1 MVLDVPASTPMKIE
15 RIVMMKA
22 IRLLEWG
29 QPVQVEDL
37 PIPQPGDD
45 DILVRVHAT
54 SLNPVDGSIVSG
66 RLQGMLTVPLTL
78 GTDFAGE
85 VVRVGS
91 QVKHVQ
97 EASAVYG
104 MIPFR
109 GGTFAEYVLAKASE
123 VAPKP
128 ARLDFVQAAAVPLTA
143 LTAWQALFDVAHL
156 QAGERVLVLGAA
168 GGVGS
173 FAVQFAKRKGAVVI
187 GMASAQDE
195 AFVRQDLGLDQAILP
210 QDGPFE
216 DVVTDCDVVLNVADP
231 ALSPRAYRTLKPGG
245 RLVSSVGEP
254 PQEEAERLGIQASS
268 FYAQPHVDQ
277 LREIAAWIDAGDIV
291 VRLDSTF
298 PLHQAQAALERK
310 QREKTQGKIVLQ
322 VN

>member
-1 MVLDVPASTPMKIE
+1 
-15 RIVMMKA
+15 MKA
-22 IRLLEWG
+22 VRLLAWG
-29 QPVQVEDL
+29 HPVQLEDL
-37 PIPQPGDD
+37 PLPQPGED
-45 DILVRVHAT
+45 DILVRVHAA
-54 SLNPVDGSIVSG
+54 SLNPVDSEIASG
-66 RLQGMLTVPLTL
+66 LLQGKLTVPMTL

-91 QVKHVQ
+91 HVQHVQ

-104 MIPFR
+104 MIPLL

-187 GMASAQDE
+187 GTASSQKDE
-195 AFVRQDLGLDQAILP
+195 AFLRQDQGLDQVILT
-210 QDGPFE
+210 QEAPFE
-216 DVVTDCDVVLNVADP
+216 EVVTDCDVVLNVADP

-254 PQEEAERLGIQASS
+254 PQEEARQLGIRASAL
-268 FYAQPHVDQ
+268 YAHPSADL
-277 LREIAAWIDAGDIV
+277 LREIAALIDAGDFV
-291 VRLDSTF
+291 VRLDQVF
-298 PLHQAQAALERK
+298 PLHQAQDAFERK
-310 QREKTQGKIVLQ
+310 QQKKARGKIVFQLKG
-322 VN
+322 

>member
-1 MVLDVPASTPMKIE
+1 
-15 RIVMMKA
+15 MKA

-29 QPVQVEDL
+29 QPVQLEDL
-37 PIPQPGDD
+37 PIPQSGDD
-45 DILVRVHAT
+45 DILVRVHAA
-54 SLNPVDGSIVSG
+54 SLNPVDSTIASG
-66 RLQGMLTVPLTL
+66 RLQGMLTVPMTL

-91 QVKHVQ
+91 HVKHVQ

-187 GMASAQDE
+187 GTASSKKDE
-195 AFVRQDLGLDQAILP
+195 AFLRQDLGLDQVILP
-210 QDGPFE
+210 QEAPFD
-216 DVVTDCDVVLNVADP
+216 DVVTHCDVVLNLADP
-231 ALSPRAYRTLKPGG
+231 ALSTAPTAPSSQGDGWFRAWANHRKKRPSAWVSKP
-245 RLVSSVGEP
+245 LSSIRNHVLTSSEKSLPGST
-254 PQEEAERLGIQASS
+254 RGISS
-268 FYAQPHVDQ
+268 FALIPSFFFTRRKLP
-277 LREIAAWIDAGDIV
+277 LRESNEKKRTARLFFRSIDEGKGKSLSKKEVEIV
-291 VRLDSTF
+291 
-298 PLHQAQAALERK
+298 
-310 QREKTQGKIVLQ
+310 
-322 VN
+322 

>member
-1 MVLDVPASTPMKIE
+1 
-15 RIVMMKA
+15 MKA

-29 QPVQVEDL
+29 QPVQLEDL
-37 PIPQPGDD
+37 PIPQSGDD
-45 DILVRVHAT
+45 DILVRVHAA
-54 SLNPVDGSIVSG
+54 SLNPVDSTIASG
-66 RLQGMLTVPLTL
+66 RLQGMLTVPMTL

-91 QVKHVQ
+91 HVKHVQ

-187 GMASAQDE
+187 GTASSKKDE
-195 AFVRQDLGLDQAILP
+195 AFLRQDLGLDQVILP
-210 QDGPFE
+210 QEAPFD
-216 DVVTDCDVVLNVADP
+216 DVVTHCDVVLNLADP
-231 ALSPRAYRTLKPGG
+231 ALSTRAYRTLKPGG

-254 PQEEAERLGIQASS
+254 PQEEAERLGIQASF
-268 FYAQPHVDQ
+268 FYTQPRVDQ

-291 VRLDSTF
+291 IRLDSIF
-298 PLHQAQAALERK
+298 LLHQAQAALERK
-310 QREKTQGKIVLQ
+310 QREKTHGKIVLQ

>member
-1 MVLDVPASTPMKIE
+1 
-15 RIVMMKA
+15 MKA

-29 QPVQVEDL
+29 HPVQLEDL

-45 DILVRVHAT
+45 EILVRVHAA
-54 SLNPVDGSIVSG
+54 SLNPVDVTIASG
-66 RLQGMLTVPLTL
+66 LLQGMLTVPMTL

-91 QVKHVQ
+91 HVKHVH

-104 MIPFR
+104 MIPMR

-173 FAVQFAKRKGAVVI
+173 FAVQFARRKGAVVI
-187 GMASAQDE
+187 GTASSQKDE
-195 AFVRQDLGLDQAILP
+195 AFLRQDVGLDQVILP
-210 QDGPFE
+210 QETPFE
-216 DVVTDCDVVLNVADP
+216 EVVTNCDVVLNLADQ
-231 ALSPRAYRTLKPGG
+231 ALSTRAYRTLKPGG

-254 PQEEAERLGIQASS
+254 PQEEAERLGIQASF
-268 FYAQPHVDQ
+268 FYAQPRVDQ

-298 PLHQAQAALERK
+298 PLHQAQVALERK
-310 QREKTQGKIVLQ
+310 QREKTQGKIVLRI
-322 VN
+322 NG